1 MTHQLFFSFCP
12 PHVSTDVAA
21 GPRLNNNQLYKFSYM
36 TEVLVDR
43 TKGSREGSAGYRI
56 SSDVGVHLVWRDP
69 SSKDDQLIQVAV
81 RGCTHRLRQD
91 MMSFQ
96 IKIQNDANVW
106 PHTRMC
112 ALLLNLVRKP
122 TCHLLFKKTDL
133 VLALCNYSLRS
144 QMWESTRHPLERRK
158 TTSSMDPQQRAFW
171 GGTDWQLL
179 QNLSWYIWKM
189 ER

>member
-1 MTHQLFFSFCP
+1 MSFFPFCS

-21 GPRLNNNQLYKFSYM
+21 GPRLNNNQLYKFSYT
-36 TEVLVDR
+36 TEVLLDR

-81 RGCTHRLRQD
+81 RGCPHRLRRD

-106 PHTRMC
+106 LHTRMC
-112 ALLLNLVRKP
+112 RLLLNLVGKP
-122 TCHLLFKKTDL
+122 TCHPLFKEGDL

-144 QMWESTRHPLERRK
+144 QMWESTRRPLERRK

-171 GGTDWQLL
+171 GRTDWQLL